1 MGIKNEF
8 HQQTILA
15 SIKDLLTSAEKPIQS
30 GVTVRTT
37 SGGVVFGMTGLDE
50 AGAGTGDVATAD
62 KHSQHDLVDHS
73 FSKLVKCDKCQQ
85 YLRGLIHQGLLCKQ
99 CNLIVHRQ
107 CSATGGLKP
116 CGPTSSSSLM
126 ATSTATSTSAPSRIQ
141 QVFGLGLCQQFNAV
155 ELPAPQIVII
165 LCNELEQKAM
175 CDMNLDL
182 YKLYRTT
189 PPNYDE
195 VNKLRDSLNENL
207 INTDLSAFSPE
218 CVATVLKKFL
228 RELPDPIIPVM
239 FYDKFVETSS
249 KSVPKPLAN
258 PTLILIFFLPPTNN
272 RDRERRGGGEAAAG
286 VHPRSAHPPQH
297 DAQVHHD
304 PPDTNLS
311 NAVPAGPEGA
321 AHDTDTS
328 LVPYPDAAAVGE
340 DCVSTNF
347 PLHSFL

>member
-1 MGIKNEF
+1 MALINNEYVLMSVLFQQMGIKNEF

-15 SIKDLLTSAEKPIQS
+15 SIKDLLASAEKPIQS
-30 GVTVRTT
+30 GGTLRTT
-37 SGGVVFGMTGLDE
+37 SGGGGIVLGITGE
-50 AGAGTGDVATAD
+50 EGDNLAD
-62 KHSQHDLVDHS
+62 KHSHDLVDHS

-107 CSATGGLKP
+107 CSATGLKP
-116 CGPTSSSSLM
+116 CAVETGSRAVALTSRS
-126 ATSTATSTSAPSRIQ
+126 Q
-141 QVFGLGLCQQFNAV
+141 QVFGLGLCQQFNVA

-175 CDMNLDL
+175 CNLNLDL

-207 INTDLSAFSPE
+207 INTDLSSYSPE

-239 FYDKFVETSS
+239 FYDKFVEASS
-249 KSVPKPLAN
+249 KISFVL
-258 PTLILIFFLPPTNN
+258 NN
-272 RDRERRGGGEAAAG
+272 
-286 VHPRSAHPPQH
+286 
-297 DAQVHHD
+297 
-304 PPDTNLS
+304 
-311 NAVPAGPEGA
+311 
-321 AHDTDTS
+321 
-328 LVPYPDAAAVGE
+328 
-340 DCVSTNF
+340 F
-347 PLHSFL
+347 